1 MAFGWILGLS
11 FSMFRNKLVGK
22 LVEIKL
28 LQVNRF
34 GLVVVIRKIKDKKR
48 HLPKLPNFL
57 HQMVFLLQLAFDPLL
72 TQATRLQTR
81 THLSCL
87 ISCRVENTLELD
99 NYNKFFPQNV
109 CILFISIYTNEFMG
123 SKMLSS

>member
-72 TQATRLQTR
+72 AQATRLRTR
-81 THLSCL
+81 IHLSCL

-99 NYNKFFPQNV
+99 NYNKFF
-109 CILFISIYTNEFMG
+109 T
-123 SKMLSS
+123 KMYAYFYFYI